1 MKVFLD
7 DCRPTPDGWVRTYT
21 VDQTLIL
28 LASRQVK
35 AISLDNDLGED
46 QKEGYK
52 VLDELEEMVYYD
64 PTFPIPEMAVHSSN
78 ASRVQYMKQ
87 VIAKLEAIRQQ
98 QMENQ

>member
-7 DCRPTPDGWVRTYT
+7 DCRETPNGFVRTWT
-21 VDQTLIL
+21 VEETLDL
-28 LASRQVK
+28 LATRQVK
-35 AISLDNDLGED
+35 FISLDNDLGENFT
-46 QKEGYK
+46 EGYK
-52 VLDELEEMVYYD
+52 VLDELEEMVYND

-98 QMENQ
+98 QMVNQ